1 LSQKPLVLSQLS
13 GRKGAPEHFPPGLT
27 MRIHVINP
35 NSSTA
40 MTAKIAAAARAAA
53 ARETEIVA
61 TQSASAPASIESA
74 HDEAFAVPGLL
85 ALVRDAE
92 RAGVGA
98 HVIACFGDPGLR
110 AAREIARAPVLGIA
124 EAAMR
129 AASMLASRFSIVT
142 TLARTVGTAEQLVET
157 YGLQR
162 LCRRVRAT
170 EVAVHELEGTDD
182 AVRRRIADEC
192 LRALAEDRAEA
203 IVLGCAGMTDL
214 CGELTRELGV
224 PVIDG
229 VGVAVKFAEAL
240 VGAGL
245 ATSKRGDFAHPP
257 RKAFVG
263 AIAEFAFVA

>member
-1 LSQKPLVLSQLS
+1 
-13 GRKGAPEHFPPGLT
+13 
-27 MRIHVINP
+27 MRIQVINP
-35 NSSTA
+35 NASAA
-40 MTAKIAAAARAAA
+40 MTAKIAHAARAVAA
-53 ARETEIVA
+53 SGTEIIA
-61 TQSASAPASIESA
+61 SQSASAPASIESA
-74 HDEAFAVPGLL
+74 HDDALAVPGLL
-85 ALVRDAE
+85 AVVRDGE
-92 RAGVGA
+92 RAGVDA

-110 AAREIARAPVLGIA
+110 AAREIATTPVLGIA

-142 TLARTVGTAEQLVET
+142 TLTRTVGTAEQLVDQ

-170 EVAVHELEGTDD
+170 ELAVHELEGSSDT
-182 AVRRRIADEC
+182 VRQRILDEC
-192 LRALAEDRAEA
+192 LRALAEDHAEA
-203 IVLGCAGMTDL
+203 IVLGCAGMADL

-245 ATSKRGDFAHPP
+245 KTSKRGDFAFPP
-257 RKAFVG
+257 RKAYVG
-263 AIAEFAFVA
+263 AIAQFAFVA

>member
-1 LSQKPLVLSQLS
+1 
-13 GRKGAPEHFPPGLT
+13 
-27 MRIHVINP
+27 MRIQVINP
-35 NSSTA
+35 NTSKA
-40 MTAKIAAAARAAA
+40 MTAKIAKAARAIASPG
-53 ARETEIVA
+53 TDVVA
-61 TQSASAPASIESA
+61 SQSVSGPASIESA
-74 HDEAFAVPGLL
+74 HDEALAVPGLL
-85 ALVRDAE
+85 ALIRDGE
-92 RAGVGA
+92 RAGIDA

-110 AAREIARAPVLGIA
+110 AAREIAHAPVLGIA

-142 TLARTVGTAEQLVET
+142 TLMRTVGTAEQLVDR

-162 LCRRVRAT
+162 HCGRVRAT
-170 EVAVHELEGTDD
+170 DIAVHELEIDSD
-182 AVRRRIADEC
+182 IVRRRILDEC
-192 LRALAEDRAEA
+192 LLALDEDRAEA

-214 CGELTRELGV
+214 CSELTRELGV

-245 ATSKRGDFAHPP
+245 ATSKRGDFATPP
-257 RKAFVG
+257 PKTYAG